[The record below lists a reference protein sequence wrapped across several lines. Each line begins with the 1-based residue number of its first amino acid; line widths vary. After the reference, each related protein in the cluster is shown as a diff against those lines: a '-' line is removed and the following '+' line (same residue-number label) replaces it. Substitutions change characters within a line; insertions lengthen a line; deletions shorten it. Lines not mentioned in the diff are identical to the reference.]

1 MESTAKRR
9 LRRVKRSAQ
18 QWQAV
23 MAQYARSGLSQEAF
37 CVREGLAPSTFASW
51 RARLRRENGQRDAGA
66 AFLEMLAPAAMAS
79 PASFDIELDLGRGVV
94 LRMRSR

>member
-1 MESTAKRR
+1 MEAAAKRR
-9 LRRVKRSAQ
+9 LRRVKRFPQ

-23 MAQYARSGLSQEAF
+23 MAQYERSGLSQEAF

-51 RARLRRENGQRDAGA
+51 RARLRQEQSNSRAGA
-66 AFLEMLAPAAMAS
+66 ALVEMRVPAAMAS
-79 PASFDIELDLGRGVV
+79 PSSFDIELDLGRGVV

>member
-1 MESTAKRR
+1 MASTAKARARR
-9 LRRVKRSAQ
+9 ITRSLQ

-23 MAQYARSGLSQEAF
+23 MAQYERSALSQGAF

-51 RARLRRENGQRDAGA
+51 RARLRRENGERDAGA
-66 AFLEMLAPAAMAS
+66 AFVEMLAPAAMAS
-79 PASFDIELDLGRGVV
+79 PSSFDIELDLGRGVV